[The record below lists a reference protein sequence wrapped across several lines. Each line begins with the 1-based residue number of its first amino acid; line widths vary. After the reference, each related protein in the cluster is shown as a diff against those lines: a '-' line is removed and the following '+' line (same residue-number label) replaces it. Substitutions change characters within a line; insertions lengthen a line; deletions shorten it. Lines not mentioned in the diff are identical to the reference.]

1 MSRKDSKG
9 MFANVLGQLGNEI
22 PQPIAQSR
30 SSSPHLLKVAAG
42 VRQIQERSDLADRLL
57 KDAEH
62 IVELD
67 PTTITP
73 SSIVDRYDPAY
84 DAIAIADIVQSMQER
99 GQIVPGSSALSQVR
113 TVASRLFTG
122 VAD

>member
-22 PQPIAQSR
+22 SQPIAQSR

-67 PTTITP
+67 PTTIAP

-84 DAIAIADIVQSMQER
+84 DEIAIADIAQSMQER
-99 GQIVPGSSALSQVR
+99 GQIVPGLVR
-113 TVASRLFTG
+113 PYPR
-122 VAD
+122 